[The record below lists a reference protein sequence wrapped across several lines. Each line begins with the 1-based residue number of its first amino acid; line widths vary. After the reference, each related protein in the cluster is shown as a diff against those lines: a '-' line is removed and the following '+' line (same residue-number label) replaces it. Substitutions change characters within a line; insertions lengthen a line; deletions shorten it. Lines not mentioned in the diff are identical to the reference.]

1 MKQLKLNINLQELKE
16 LDPKEVWMW
25 PVIPKSLAI
34 VSIAVGLITGGYFGL
49 ISGKYTELDSSRAKM
64 ETLKTTY
71 KTKTEQALNLDAYK
85 AQRDSMEKVFG
96 ELLKQLPN
104 KSEMD
109 GLLNDVNQAGVG
121 RGMVFEL
128 FKPAEKE
135 KLFEFYAEL
144 PISIKM
150 SGTYHDFGEFS
161 SAVSNLARIVTIN
174 DINVKSDKNALL
186 LEATAK
192 TFRYLDDK
200 EVAEQKKLAAAAK
213 AKQKKGAK

>member
-1 MKQLKLNINLQELKE
+1 MNGLDFKSIVQEWKE
-16 LDPKEVWMW
+16 LDPKEIWTW
-25 PVIPKSLAI
+25 PTIPRMSVVVAI
-34 VSIAVGLITGGYFGL
+34 TLGIITAGYFGVV
-49 ISGKYTELDSSRAKM
+49 SSKYDELDASVAKM

-71 KTKTEQALNLDAYK
+71 KSKTEQALNLDAYK
-85 AQRDSMEKVFG
+85 AQRDNMEKMFG

-135 KLFEFYAEL
+135 TMHEFYAEL

-161 SAVSNLARIVTIN
+161 SAVANLARIVTIN
-174 DINVKSDKNALL
+174 DVNLKNDKNNLVM
-186 LEATAK
+186 EATAK

-200 EVAEQKKLAAAAK
+200 EVQEQKRLAAAAK
-213 AKQKKGAK
+213 AKTKGAK